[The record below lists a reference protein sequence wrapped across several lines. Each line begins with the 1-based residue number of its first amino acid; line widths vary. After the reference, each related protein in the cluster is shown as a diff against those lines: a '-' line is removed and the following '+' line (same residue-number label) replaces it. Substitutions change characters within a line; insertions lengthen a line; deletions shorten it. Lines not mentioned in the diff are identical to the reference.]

1 MSSKE
6 KILVTE
12 SVRATRAI
20 VQIGSLTVDGFMLP
34 DGNYRMSQTQAAECV
49 GKPEINARRFLDSKA
64 IKALLGQGYTPDS
77 IEIEASSDQL
87 RGQSRFN
94 ALPLEVVT
102 AYWLS
107 QAGEGNKQALSLVWA
122 LLTETLERRFD
133 TAFNITR
140 TEQERDELLSQRVQ
154 QLERDIR
161 EAFWVDDQARIE
173 RDHYER
179 LLRENGIDPW
189 GVPGAGDES
198 GWVAIKVLPADRP
211 WGVGVVQSI
220 ARGDCDDV
228 GDRLPIK

>member
-1 MSSKE
+1 M
-6 KILVTE
+6 TE
-12 SVRATRAI
+12 SESFRAVRAL

-34 DGNYRMSQTQAAECV
+34 DGSYRMSQTQAAECV

-77 IEIEASSDQL
+77 IEIEPSFERL

-133 TAFNITR
+133 TAFDITR
-140 TEQERDELLSQRVQ
+140 TETERNELLSQRVQ

-161 EAFWVDDQARIE
+161 EAFWVDDRARIE

-189 GVPGAGDES
+189 GIPGADEES
-198 GWVAIKVLPADRP
+198 G
-211 WGVGVVQSI
+211 
-220 ARGDCDDV
+220 
-228 GDRLPIK
+228 

>member
-1 MSSKE
+1 
-6 KILVTE
+6 VAE
-12 SVRATRAI
+12 SVRAVRAS
-20 VQIGSLTVDGFMLP
+20 VQIGFLTVDGFMLP
-34 DGNYRMSQTQAAECV
+34 DGSYRMSQTQAAEGV

-64 IKALLGQGYTPDS
+64 IKSLLGQGYTPDS

-140 TEQERDELLSQRVQ
+140 TEQERNELLSERVQ
-154 QLERDIR
+154 ELEQNIR
-161 EAFWVDDQARIE
+161 EAFWVEDEARAE
-173 RDHYER
+173 RDYFER

-189 GVPGAGDES
+189 KIPGTDEE
-198 GWVAIKVLPADRP
+198 
-211 WGVGVVQSI
+211 
-220 ARGDCDDV
+220 
-228 GDRLPIK
+228 